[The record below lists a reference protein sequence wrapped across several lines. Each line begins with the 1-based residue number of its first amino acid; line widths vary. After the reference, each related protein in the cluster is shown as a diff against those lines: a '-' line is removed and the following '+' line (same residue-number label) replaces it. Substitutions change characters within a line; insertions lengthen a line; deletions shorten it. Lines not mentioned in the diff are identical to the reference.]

1 MKTKITYFFAL
12 TLIAVTLISCSKYPG
27 YKKTDSG
34 LYYKF
39 YVKSGDT
46 AKPKVNDILKLYM
59 SYGTKDS
66 LLMDGKEEFLLQ
78 LTNPQFKGDINEALA
93 MMSKGDS
100 ASFIMPADSFF
111 KKIVHV
117 PLPDFIDSTEML
129 YFNVKMIDFFS
140 QEEFIKRMNEENA
153 LKEQKE
159 LSDLESYLSANN
171 MVQPTESGLIYIE
184 IVKELVHKQPREE
197 GQGSLYRNLARWNQ
211 VRFII
216 RSS

>member
-1 MKTKITYFFAL
+1 MKTKITYVFAL

-78 LTNPQFKGDINEALA
+78 LTYPHF
-93 MMSKGDS
+93 
-100 ASFIMPADSFF
+100 
-111 KKIVHV
+111 
-117 PLPDFIDSTEML
+117 
-129 YFNVKMIDFFS
+129 
-140 QEEFIKRMNEENA
+140 
-153 LKEQKE
+153 
-159 LSDLESYLSANN
+159 
-171 MVQPTESGLIYIE
+171 
-184 IVKELVHKQPREE
+184 
-197 GQGSLYRNLARWNQ
+197 
-211 VRFII
+211 
-216 RSS
+216 